1 MARAVSLCRHCG
13 GAGANTG
20 MDIEFHGHNDFGMAT
35 ANTFAAF
42 KAGARFLSTTIGGL
56 GERAGNCSFEEILAV
71 LKQHE
76 GIDLNVKDD
85 LLASALNYLKVASGR
100 FESPMQPVCKVR
112 RGSLPD
118 NFSVWDF

>member
-1 MARAVSLCRHCG
+1 
-13 GAGANTG
+13 